1 MRQKIQRSMV
11 IVIAI
16 TLGITYVLLT
26 AIIYSRTV
34 RLMEAEI
41 RQEAD
46 YICKAVEISGPG
58 YLKQL
63 DLVQDCLLYTSCSG
77 VVTKSSLKRE

>member
-34 RLMEAEI
+34 RGSRLHLQGSRNI
-41 RQEAD
+41 RAGVSETVGSGTGEYPD
-46 YICKAVEISGPG
+46 YLGG
-58 YLKQL
+58 
-63 DLVQDCLLYTSCSG
+63 
-77 VVTKSSLKRE
+77 